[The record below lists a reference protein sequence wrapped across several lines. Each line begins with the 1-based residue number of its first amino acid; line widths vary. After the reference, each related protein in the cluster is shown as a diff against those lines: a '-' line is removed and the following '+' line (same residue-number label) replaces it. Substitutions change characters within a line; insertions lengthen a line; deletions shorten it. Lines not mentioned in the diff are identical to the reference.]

1 MGIGLLI
8 CRTIVEAHGCR
19 IWFDRAPA
27 GGAVFH
33 FTLPLGEAKT

>member
-8 CRTIVEAHGCR
+8 CRTIVEALGCR